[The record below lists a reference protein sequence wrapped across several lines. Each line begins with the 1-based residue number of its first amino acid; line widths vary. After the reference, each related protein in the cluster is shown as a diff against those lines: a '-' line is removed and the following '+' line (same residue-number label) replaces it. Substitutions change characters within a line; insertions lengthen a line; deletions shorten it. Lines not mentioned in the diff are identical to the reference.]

1 VTADCTAVWA
11 WWSPQRGSAPSPRAP
26 VKGLWVAGY
35 GLGLWVAGYG
45 LAAVLPLASVLAG
58 SPPAGRGFVI
68 ELASAL
74 GLVALSLLALQLALP
89 ARVPALARA
98 LGADVAV
105 RFGGLGPASSR
116 G

>member
-26 VKGLWVAGY
+26 VK
-35 GLGLWVAGYG
+35 GLWVAGYG